1 MVQQA
6 AQVKFT
12 ILTTI
17 LQAGMAVVFGI
28 MVRCVGGEG
37 KSLLINSHI
46 DHTLSCMMYVTQV
59 SH

>member
-37 KSLLINSHI
+37 KSLLIKPHI
-46 DHTLSCMMYVTQV
+46 YHVYNV
-59 SH
+59 

>member
-17 LQAGMAVVFGI
+17 LQAAMAVVFGI

-37 KSLLINSHI
+37 KRLII
-46 DHTLSCMMYVTQV
+46 KPY
-59 SH
+59 

>member
-28 MVRCVGGEG
+28 MVRCVGGN
-37 KSLLINSHI
+37 KQV
-46 DHTLSCMMYVTQV
+46 TLTRE
-59 SH
+59 